1 MDLTEAIQLAER
13 LEREDC
19 IGTTSLALRTL
30 LKAFKEL
37 TDPSKV
43 AISKE
48 DYDWYQVLK
57 SNHDC

>member
-1 MDLTEAIQLAER
+1 MDLTEAIQVAER

-19 IGTTSLALRTL
+19 IGSAALALRAF